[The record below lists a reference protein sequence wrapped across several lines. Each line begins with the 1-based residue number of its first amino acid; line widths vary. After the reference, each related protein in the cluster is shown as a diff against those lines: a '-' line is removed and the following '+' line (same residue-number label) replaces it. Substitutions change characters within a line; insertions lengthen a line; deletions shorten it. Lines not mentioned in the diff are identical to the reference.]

1 MKWLKRI
8 GYTVLVLF
16 VMLNIMVIFH
26 AWQFTHFYPDAPKI
40 DLKSLSMGQKIKM
53 VMFGYQFPKS
63 LVTQTPT
70 DPFEPVTLTV
80 DGDLKISG
88 WLQRSDSSKNAVI
101 LFHGHGSQK
110 GSLLDQAAFMRTLG
124 YSTLLID
131 FRAHGESDGTTCTVG
146 YNEVEE
152 VNAAYQFMKEKEFD
166 KIAMFGSSM
175 GAAAVIKAVRDSQ
188 LPVDKLILE
197 MPFGSLPDA
206 VKGRMRIMGLP
217 VSPLGEM
224 LTFWGGVEHGYWAFN
239 YSPCDYAT
247 DLKMPVLLQWG
258 DQDPRVQRHE
268 TECIYNNIP
277 GEKRLVVYEGAGHQS
292 LYKFS
297 PEKWEGEVTQFLKN

>member
-1 MKWLKRI
+1 MKWIKRI
-8 GYTVLVLF
+8 GWTVAGLF
-16 VMLNIMVIFH
+16 ILLNVMVIFH

-40 DLKSLSMGQKIKM
+40 DLKTLSVGQKIKM
-53 VMFGYQFPKS
+53 VFFGYQFPKS
-63 LVTQTPT
+63 KITQRPT
-70 DPFEPVTLTV
+70 EPVEQVNLTV

-88 WLQRSDSSKNAVI
+88 WLQRSDSTKNAVI

-110 GSLLDQAAFMRTLG
+110 GSLVDQANFMRSLG

-131 FRAHGESDGTTCTVG
+131 FRAHGESDGTTCTIG

-152 VNAAYQFMKEKEFD
+152 VKAAYEFMKAKGFD
-166 KIAMFGSSM
+166 KIVLFGSSM

-188 LPVDKLILE
+188 LDVDKLILE

-206 VKGRMRIMGLP
+206 VQGRMRIMGLP
-217 VSPLGEM
+217 GTPLGEL

-239 YSPCDYAT
+239 YSPCDYAA

-268 TECIYNNIP
+268 TECIYNNLA
-277 GEKRLVVYEGAGHQS
+277 GSKKLVVYEGAGHQS
-292 LYKFS
+292 LYKFA
-297 PEKWEGEVTQFLKN
+297 PEKWAGEVTQFLQQ